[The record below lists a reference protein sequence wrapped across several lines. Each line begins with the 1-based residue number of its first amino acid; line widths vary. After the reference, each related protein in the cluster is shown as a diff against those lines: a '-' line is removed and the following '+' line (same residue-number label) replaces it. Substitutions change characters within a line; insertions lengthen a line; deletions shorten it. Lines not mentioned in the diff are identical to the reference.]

1 MFTGLIKETGIVEGI
16 NPIES
21 GVELIIQ
28 ISPQLAAEIQVH
40 SHIAIDGRVLTVL
53 HREDNTDFS
62 LLKFYA
68 SHLNKIGNLLPKK
81 RVNLER
87 AVRLGEEIPGTFFYG
102 VPSGQAKVIYL
113 EKLSGGRLTFKVSF
127 EDDLASYLSIK
138 DQVCLDGVSL
148 QIRDIKDRVLSFE
161 LYPTTLNVTT
171 LGERQVGDLLTIEI
185 DPFMVKIARVFQ
197 KNQLLNIVKTQNNLQ

>member
-28 ISPQLAAEIQVH
+28 ISPQLAAEIQVN

-53 HREDNTDFS
+53 HREDSTDFS

-68 SHLNKIGNLLPKK
+68 SHVNKIGNLLPKK

-102 VPSGQAKVIYL
+102 VPSGQAKVISL

-127 EDDLASYLSIK
+127 EDNLASYLSIK

-148 QIRDIKDRVLSFE
+148 QIRDINAHVLCFE
-161 LYPTTLNVTT
+161 LYPITLSVTT

-185 DPFMVKIARVFQ
+185 DPFMAKIARIFE
-197 KNQLLNIVKTQNNLQ
+197 KNQLSTVNSQQ